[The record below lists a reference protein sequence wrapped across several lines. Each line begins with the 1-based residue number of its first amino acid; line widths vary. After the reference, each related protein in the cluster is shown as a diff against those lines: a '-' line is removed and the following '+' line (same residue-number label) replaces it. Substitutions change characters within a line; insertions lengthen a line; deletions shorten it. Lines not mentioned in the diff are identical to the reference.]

1 MTGASPIPLG
11 RAVRLGLAGATASRS
26 LLAATFA
33 WLVVLGATYAADAG
47 PPLTAAAFTSAVLL
61 PVAAWATAAVLA
73 ASSDDLRALLTAADG
88 RGRVLVVDAVVPLL
102 WVLGAAVVG
111 VVAGL
116 LFDPHP
122 APAGERWIALAVH
135 LLCGAVGVGLALLLH
150 AANLSRGAQV
160 LIVVAASLASGRLG
174 WLPPAGPVLLAW
186 GSGRPPGTGIA
197 AWSFAGPAVVAALL
211 VAGTARL
218 RRRRI

>member
-1 MTGASPIPLG
+1 MRAAPVPLT
-11 RAVRLGLAGATASRS
+11 RAARLSLAGATASRS

-47 PPLTAAAFTSAVLL
+47 PPLPAAAFTAAVLL
-61 PVAAWATAAVLA
+61 PLAAWATAAVLA

-88 RGRVLVVDAVVPLL
+88 RARVLLVDTAVPLL
-102 WVLGAAVVG
+102 WVVAAAVVG
-111 VVAGL
+111 VAAGL

-122 APAGERWIALAVH
+122 APAVDRVIALAVH
-135 LLCGAVGVGLALLLH
+135 LLCGAVGVGMALLLH
-150 AANLSRGAQV
+150 ASGLSRGVQV
-160 LIVVAASLASGRLG
+160 LVVVAASLASGRLG

-186 GSGRPPGTGIA
+186 GTGRPPGTA
-197 AWSFAGPAVVAALL
+197 VAVWSFAGPVVVAALL
-211 VAGTARL
+211 AAGTVRL